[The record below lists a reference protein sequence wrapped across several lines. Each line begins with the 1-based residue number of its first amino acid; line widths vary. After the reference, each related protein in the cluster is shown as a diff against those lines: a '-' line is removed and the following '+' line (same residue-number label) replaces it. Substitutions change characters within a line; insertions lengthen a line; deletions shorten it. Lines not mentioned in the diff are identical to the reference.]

1 MTSRKAKI
9 ERKTDETNVSV
20 EINLDGTGQYK
31 INTSNAFLDH
41 MIAQLSRHGLM
52 DVKVEAS
59 GDIDLGYHHL
69 VEDVGITL
77 GRALRQSVG
86 DAKGINRM
94 ALSYVPLDE
103 ALALVVVDFGGRG
116 YSVLNTEIGHVDLGG
131 LSGDLIEHLLESM
144 AREGAFNLH
153 VRLISGV
160 NNHHKSE
167 AIFKALARAMRFAL
181 DIDPRRSGE
190 IPSTKGTITG

>member
-1 MTSRKAKI
+1 MTDRKAKI
-9 ERKTDETNVSV
+9 DRKTAETNVSV
-20 EINLDGTGQYK
+20 EINLDGSGQYNIK
-31 INTSNAFLDH
+31 TTNAFLDH
-41 MIAQLSRHGLM
+41 MLAQLSRHGLM
-52 DVKVEAS
+52 DVNVDAS
-59 GDIDLGYHHL
+59 GDIELGFHHL

-77 GRALRQSVG
+77 GRAIRESVG

-94 ALSYVPLDE
+94 AHSYVPLDE

-116 YSVLNTEIGHVDLGG
+116 YSVLETEIGHVDLGG
-131 LSGDLIEHLLESM
+131 LSGDLIDHLLESM

-160 NNHHKSE
+160 NNHHKTE
-167 AIFKALARAMRFAL
+167 AIFKALARSMRAAL

-190 IPSTKGTITG
+190 IPSTKGTIAG

>member
-1 MTSRKAKI
+1 MTD
-9 ERKTDETNVSV
+9 RKTKIDRKTAETNVSV
-20 EINLDGTGQYK
+20 EINLDGSGQYDIK
-31 INTSNAFLDH
+31 TTNAFLDH
-41 MIAQLSRHGLM
+41 MLAQLSRHGLM
-52 DVKVEAS
+52 DLNVEAS
-59 GDIDLGYHHL
+59 GDIELGFHHL

-77 GRALRQSVG
+77 GRALRESVG

-94 ALSYVPLDE
+94 AHAYVPLDE

-116 YSVLNTEIGHVDLGG
+116 YSVLETEIGHVDLGG
-131 LSGDLIEHLLESM
+131 LSGDLIDHLLESL

-160 NNHHKSE
+160 NNHHKAE
-167 AIFKALARAMRFAL
+167 AIFKALARSMRAAL

-190 IPSTKGTITG
+190 IPSTKGTIAG